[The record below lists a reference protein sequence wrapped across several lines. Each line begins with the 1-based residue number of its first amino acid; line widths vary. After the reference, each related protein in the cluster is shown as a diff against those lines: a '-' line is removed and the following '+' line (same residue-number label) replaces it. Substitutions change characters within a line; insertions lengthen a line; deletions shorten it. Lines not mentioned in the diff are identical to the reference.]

1 MIMKNIK
8 TAFAL
13 LAIVAF
19 TGCVG
24 DHGVGSGQDTA
35 QNTYQVP
42 ADKSRSD
49 TSNIITHT
57 GDTQSGDN
65 SANGGAGLVKPDT
78 SINK

>member
-1 MIMKNIK
+1 MRNIK

-24 DHGVGSGQDTA
+24 DHGVGSGQDTE
-35 QNTYQVP
+35 QNTYKVA
-42 ADKSRSD
+42 ADKSKGD

-57 GDTQSGDN
+57 GDTQSGDY
-65 SANGGAGLVKPDT
+65 SSNGGTGLVKPDT